1 MMHKGMLW
9 MSALV
14 LAATLAI
21 AAPIRAQENST
32 QGYTFS
38 VGILRPTKSSVRA
51 KTEDIWLSA
60 NLGYTFRTSEP
71 TDTGYY
77 YQLGVSVGYYGSN
90 SKKNI
95 YNIPVLFTYTG
106 HLNEQFFYRAG
117 AGIGFA
123 KQYRN
128 LEQPSK
134 GTKNTTGFAYSI
146 ELGYNFN
153 TGTTP
158 VALTVGFAGVSG
170 TDDQHTGLTAML
182 SFRF

>member
-14 LAATLAI
+14 LAGTLAI
-21 AAPIRAQENST
+21 AAPIRAQENGM
-32 QGYTFS
+32 QAYTFS
-38 VGILRPTKSSVRA
+38 AGILYPTKSRVRDA
-51 KTEDIWLSA
+51 TNDIWFSA
-60 NLGYTFRTSEP
+60 NLGYTFQTSEP

-77 YQLGVSVGYYGSN
+77 YQLGVSVGYYGSEDI
-90 SKKNI
+90 S
-95 YNIPVLFTYTG
+95 NIPVLFTYTG

-128 LEQPSK
+128 LNDLAA
-134 GTKNTTGFAYSI
+134 GTKNTSGFAYSF
-146 ELGYNFN
+146 EFGYNFN
-153 TGTTP
+153 AGTTP
-158 VALTVGFAGVSG
+158 VAVTVGFAGVSG